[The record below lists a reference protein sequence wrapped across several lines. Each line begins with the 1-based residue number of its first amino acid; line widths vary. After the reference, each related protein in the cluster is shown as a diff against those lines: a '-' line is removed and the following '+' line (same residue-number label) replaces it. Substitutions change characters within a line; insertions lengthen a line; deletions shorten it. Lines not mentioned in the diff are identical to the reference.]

1 MREMSASEASR
12 NFSAVL
18 NEAEHGETTVVTRAG
33 RRVAMITPVPRGN
46 GRALREVLGRW
57 RGNSAF
63 DDSFADNVT
72 GARDA
77 VSATLDSDPW
87 RD

>member
-18 NEAEHGETTVVTRAG
+18 NEAENGETIVVTRAG
-33 RRVAMITPVPRGN
+33 RRVAVITPAPRGN
-46 GRALREVLGRW
+46 GRALREVVSRW
-57 RGNSAF
+57 RGNPAF
-63 DDSFADNVT
+63 DASFADSVE
-72 GARDA
+72 GARGA
-77 VSATLDSDPW
+77 VSAELDSDPW